1 MILMISSYASGW
13 TRSFDYSGRSTRAE
27 YWWFVLANLIV
38 YFILLVVTTVLAAA
52 LPDNP
57 LPSGLFGSLTALY
70 IFGQIF
76 PSLALSVRRM
86 RDIGKEWYWIFIS
99 LVPCIGGFWF
109 LYLTVQPSVLG

>member
-1 MILMISSYASGW
+1 MISSYASGW
-13 TRSFDYSGRSTRAE
+13 ALSFDYSGRATRAD

-38 YFILLVVTTVLAAA
+38 YFLLLAVTSAFAVA
-52 LPDNP
+52 LPDTP
-57 LPSGLFGSLTALY
+57 APAALLGSLTGLY
-70 IFGQIF
+70 VFAQIL